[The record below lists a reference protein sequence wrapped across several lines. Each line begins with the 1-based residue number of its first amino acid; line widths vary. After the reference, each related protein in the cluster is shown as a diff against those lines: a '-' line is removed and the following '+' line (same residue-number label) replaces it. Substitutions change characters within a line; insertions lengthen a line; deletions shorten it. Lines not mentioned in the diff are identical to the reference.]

1 MPSHDMNYLWRV
13 CMQILYLD
21 LSHNFNNKAKDILL
35 HFVIS
40 IFCRAA
46 QAFTWST
53 VRLCCCCVFLC
64 CFFLN
69 YSKISI
75 VSSCSAQIMK
85 ALAVLPISTK
95 NMLEESRVLQ
105 YIQRWAQSHPLGQ
118 PTEQDGYSSEST
130 SRAHTPLNTPDGPP
144 AKLAPEM
151 DGDTPK
157 RAVYRRLKIISE
169 NSLDSALSDGS
180 KVSDGK
186 EEEDEEEEEVEEE
199 PSQEVTAGAAE
210 KQETSEEM
218 AVTPEPLVKQEA
230 SDSVES
236 SQTKLELKEEDGEQ
250 EKTEVQETEE
260 KPTSKTGENL
270 PALME
275 GNCESEP
282 AEVKSHVETPAI
294 DHPATEHPPDAAS
307 VKAEED
313 ASPSTHPPDE
323 STPSSESSSE
333 NEGAEPSVTNII
345 SPSTVSSVPTEP
357 VDVNMPSDGM
367 ETTPSEST
375 VNPEPS
381 PLNLDNIPP
390 SSGTSSAEKALAE
403 VSAVTVESSPSVSA
417 VGTAEV
423 LPLGIVATE
432 GAAVGTPSQD
442 EEEAV
447 SDVESERSQEPQIG
461 AADISEMATRLLDS
475 WKDLKARLHLNK

>member
-1 MPSHDMNYLWRV
+1 
-13 CMQILYLD
+13 
-21 LSHNFNNKAKDILL
+21 
-35 HFVIS
+35 
-40 IFCRAA
+40 
-46 QAFTWST
+46 
-53 VRLCCCCVFLC
+53 
-64 CFFLN
+64 
-69 YSKISI
+69 
-75 VSSCSAQIMK
+75 MK

-144 AKLAPEM
+144 AKLAPEL

-169 NSLDSALSDGS
+169 NSLDSALSEGS

-199 PSQEVTAGAAE
+199 PSQEVTADTAE
-210 KQETSEEM
+210 KGEPSEEL

-230 SDSVES
+230 SDAVES
-236 SQTKLELKEEDGEQ
+236 SQTKVEVKEKDVEHD
-250 EKTEVQETEE
+250 KTEAQETEE
-260 KPTSKTGENL
+260 KPTSKPDEKL
-270 PALME
+270 PGLME
-275 GNCESEP
+275 ETCESEP
-282 AEVKSHVETPAI
+282 AEIKSQVQTPTI
-294 DHPATEHPPDAAS
+294 DHPHDAAG

-313 ASPSTHPPDE
+313 TSPSLQPPNE
-323 STPSSESSSE
+323 SSPSAESSSE
-333 NEGAEPSVTNII
+333 NESAESSVTNII
-345 SPSTVSSVPTEP
+345 ASSNTSSEP
-357 VDVNMPSDGM
+357 AEPLDVTMPSDVIV
-367 ETTPSEST
+367 TTHSEST
-375 VNPEPS
+375 VNPESS

-390 SSGTSSAEKALAE
+390 SSGTPSTEKAPAE
-403 VSAVTVESSPSVSA
+403 GRAVTVESSPSVSA

-423 LPLGIVATE
+423 LPLGIVASE

-461 AADISEMATRLLDS
+461 AADISEMAARLLDS
-475 WKDLKARLHLNK
+475 WKDLKARLY

>member
-1 MPSHDMNYLWRV
+1 M
-13 CMQILYLD
+13 
-21 LSHNFNNKAKDILL
+21 
-35 HFVIS
+35 
-40 IFCRAA
+40 
-46 QAFTWST
+46 
-53 VRLCCCCVFLC
+53 
-64 CFFLN
+64 
-69 YSKISI
+69 
-75 VSSCSAQIMK
+75 
-85 ALAVLPISTK
+85 LPISTK

-282 AEVKSHVETPAI
+282 AEVKSHVQTPAI
-294 DHPATEHPPDAAS
+294 DHPATDHPPDAAS